1 MGRDIGIYKEIL
13 MQLKNEVYDPFEQAA
28 IYYKFIPQ
36 FDSYLT
42 ANNIKII
49 WVSSYP
55 RSGNRF
61 FNTLLYFTLFPQN
74 TDFSNF
80 SYVMLDEH
88 LLDKQRP
95 YEQFFIHNINGQKL
109 IFVKTHFPFN
119 ARHNLARHT
128 YGAVHIYRNP
138 FDVAISD
145 FIMSEYNSICND
157 EKKLNLH
164 MKNYFVYFS
173 NFYLS
178 PTSSLYG
185 YSSWP
190 EHYFSWKKLHLYSTI
205 KFISLDYDFL
215 CNDHSAFHICMK
227 EFGINLTTTRLEEIY
242 TLSSWSNAERFQR
255 KMIEQNSEVGG
266 FRDRQGNPMTHLTPK
281 SVKEKVL
288 RFALPYKQGL
298 DEKFRAWT
306 SII

>member
-1 MGRDIGIYKEIL
+1 MMK
-13 MQLKNEVYDPFEQAA
+13 
-28 IYYKFIPQ
+28 
-36 FDSYLT
+36 
-42 ANNIKII
+42 
-49 WVSSYP
+49 
-55 RSGNRF
+55 
-61 FNTLLYFTLFPQN
+61 
-74 TDFSNF
+74 
-80 SYVMLDEH
+80 
-88 LLDKQRP
+88 
-95 YEQFFIHNINGQKL
+95 
-109 IFVKTHFPFN
+109 
-119 ARHNLARHT
+119 
-128 YGAVHIYRNP
+128 
-138 FDVAISD
+138 
-145 FIMSEYNSICND
+145 
-157 EKKLNLH
+157 KKLNLH

-185 YSSWP
+185 YSS
-190 EHYFSWKKLHLYSTI
+190 
-205 KFISLDYDFL
+205 DYDFL

>member
-1 MGRDIGIYKEIL
+1 

-74 TDFSNF
+74 TD
-80 SYVMLDEH
+80 
-88 LLDKQRP
+88 
-95 YEQFFIHNINGQKL
+95 
-109 IFVKTHFPFN
+109 
-119 ARHNLARHT
+119 
-128 YGAVHIYRNP
+128 
-138 FDVAISD
+138 
-145 FIMSEYNSICND
+145 
-157 EKKLNLH
+157 
-164 MKNYFVYFS
+164 FS